1 MTETFARKSP
11 VVRHS
16 AGVTGGRR
24 SQPARVLP
32 AAAALPGT
40 RSHEERITALVLAAL
55 LFIGGLFGSLN
66 LAVGGVVRPG
76 APHWFYAATMTLCM
90 LASVPLLL
98 RQRAGRWPTF
108 ALVLLGDLIYVVVAL
123 CLYDPAHY
131 ATPLMLLF
139 PAFVAASFLGPWE
152 LAANMLAT
160 VGVCLAALWNSF
172 PNGAELAIQTTVNAG
187 MLDATMVG
195 VFLLRRR
202 IQRLLSATQ
211 ALSSTDPL
219 TGLWNRRYLV
229 QQATR
234 MWRQARRDG
243 TRVAAMVLDLDHF
256 KRLNDAHGHAAGDA
270 VLLAVAQG
278 LGATVRPTDV
288 LARIGGEEL
297 VVLGMV
303 GDTTEAHHLAE
314 RLRAAVSESSS
325 GDGHRVTASIGI
337 ALTRP
342 VDGEDAADALWR
354 LIDRADAAMYEAKKQ
369 GRDRVAAIAVPRPR
383 PALVE
388 SPPSEAEPEGQRP
401 GSPTSDVA

>member
-1 MTETFARKSP
+1 
-11 VVRHS
+11 V
-16 AGVTGGRR
+16 
-24 SQPARVLP
+24 PAAVLP
-32 AAAALPGT
+32 PIT
-40 RSHEERITALVLAAL
+40 RRHEERITALVLGVL
-55 LFIGGLFGSLN
+55 LFIGGLLGSLN

-76 APHWFYAATMTLCM
+76 APRWYYAATMTLCM

-108 ALVLLGDLIYVVVAL
+108 ALVLLGDLVYVVVAL

-139 PAFVAASFLGPWE
+139 PAFVAAWFLGPWE
-152 LAANMLAT
+152 LAVNMVVT
-160 VGVCLAALWNSF
+160 VGVCLAARSHSY
-172 PNGAELAIQTTVNAG
+172 PNGAELAIQTVVNAG
-187 MLDATMVG
+187 MLNATAVG

-229 QQATR
+229 QQAPR

-256 KRLNDAHGHAAGDA
+256 KKLNDAHGHAAGDA
-270 VLLAVAQG
+270 VLLAVAAA

-303 GDTTEAHHLAE
+303 GDAAEAHHLAE
-314 RLRAAVSESSS
+314 RLRTAVSESRT
-325 GDGHRVTASIGI
+325 DEGHQVTASIGI

-342 VDGEDAADALWR
+342 VDGEDATDALWR
-354 LIDRADAAMYEAKKQ
+354 LVDRADAAMYEAKQQ
-369 GRDRVAAIAVPRPR
+369 GRDRVAAVAVPRPR

-388 SPPSEAEPEGQRP
+388 TAQAESEEHRP
-401 GSPTSDVA
+401 GSPASDVA